1 MVRSPQPGWQ
11 AIFESLPGDRASPC
25 HTDEN
30 PFSLQKRAAKKRPNL
45 YSNQKTMMKFVLV
58 VAILALAVAH
68 EEGPV
73 TSHLPMMMIPLLP
86 PLRAAWS
93 DTPPGCA
100 ELGMDHNAAERARG
114 YREQEEDGVRQS
126 FHERQG

>member
-1 MVRSPQPGWQ
+1 
-11 AIFESLPGDRASPC
+11 
-25 HTDEN
+25 
-30 PFSLQKRAAKKRPNL
+30 
-45 YSNQKTMMKFVLV
+45 MMKFVLV

-100 ELGMDHNAAERARG
+100 ELGMDHNAAGRARG